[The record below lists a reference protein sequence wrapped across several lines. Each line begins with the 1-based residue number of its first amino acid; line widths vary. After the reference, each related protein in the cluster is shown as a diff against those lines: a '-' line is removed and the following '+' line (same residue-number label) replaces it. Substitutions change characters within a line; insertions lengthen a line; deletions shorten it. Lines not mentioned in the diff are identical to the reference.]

1 MSATVSASALD
12 IHSAAAVVSKDHNR
26 VLEARFMVPGLE
38 TENVACF
45 LQAKR

>member
-12 IHSAAAVVSKDHNR
+12 IRPAAAVSKDHNR

-38 TENVACF
+38 TKNVACF
-45 LQAKR
+45 LRAKR

>member
-12 IHSAAAVVSKDHNR
+12 IRPAAVSKDHNR

-38 TENVACF
+38 TKNVACF
-45 LQAKR
+45 LRAKR